1 MDAADLILVR
11 DALHASTR
19 RRVPAPDLCA
29 RLERRLALLFPDA
42 LDLAD
47 LPPPLVAHR
56 VALSL
61 GLSPGVAVP
70 LTEAACYYYAA
81 ADLADDLVDE
91 PVPGL
96 EGQLAL
102 NDVCA
107 LLFLFQLAALE
118 IPHPHAPAVARLF
131 LEGGLTM
138 AAGQMDDLRFTDAP
152 GGDPVSIAR
161 RKTGGELGAL
171 LAAPALLAGLDPAP
185 FATFGREIGA
195 LVQVF
200 TDYLDLFAKEN
211 SDDWRAAKPTLPIRH
226 ALAHPRLG
234 PTAARL
240 LAGARRS
247 VSRQQAARWCL
258 IAAGTARAWRTFADE
273 RLRALEAA
281 VHQADTPA
289 VLRALL
295 DETRELTFAVD
306 DALAALGEAPPP
318 EAIDPDLPEELAGCR
333 RAARAFLDA
342 DPLADEATEHHRWG
356 LFGRATVVANLFG
369 QLVVAEHLRAAG
381 EPPERFARCAAA
393 ALSRRDPDGWRYYP
407 GQREIPPDA
416 DLTGLALQ
424 VLTAQVPGDAEA
436 IAFSLA
442 ALRRDQLADGTLPTW
457 LTNGAREPAASDAD
471 AQPGPLPWMGE
482 RCPASMANAV
492 LGWHRARPAD
502 PDLQRAVER
511 LAAWYDADESP
522 PSAFYGP
529 VVVEAL
535 GLLCLSACAPGRY
548 AAVEAR
554 LVARLRAR
562 RQLSGEF
569 GTVLETAFAAI
580 ALAAV
585 GALDAPEVVQRAL
598 VDAQGADGGYPACP
612 FYVTVGAHH
621 EPGTFGARCV
631 TTALV
636 LRALRAA
643 EGGGV
648 AG

>member
-1 MDAADLILVR
+1 MDAADLTLVR
-11 DALHASTR
+11 DALSASTR
-19 RRVPAPDLCA
+19 RRVPDPDLCV

-42 LDLAD
+42 LDLDD

-96 EGQLAL
+96 EGQLGL

-118 IPHPHAPAVARLF
+118 IPDPRAPAVARLY
-131 LEGGLTM
+131 LEGGLVM
-138 AAGQMDDLRFTDAP
+138 AAGQMDDLRFTDLP
-152 GGDPVSIAR
+152 GGDPARIAL
-161 RKTGGELGAL
+161 RKTGGELAAL
-171 LAAPALLAGLDPAP
+171 LAAPALLAGRDPAP

-211 SDDWRAAKPTLPIRH
+211 SDDWRAAKPTLPIRQ
-226 ALAHPRLG
+226 ALAHG
-234 PTAARL
+234 VFGATAARL

-258 IAAGTARAWRTFADE
+258 IAAGTAEAWRSFANE
-273 RLRALEAA
+273 RLEALEAA
-281 VHQADTPA
+281 LAQAGAPP

-306 DALAALGEAPPP
+306 DALAALGAPPTG
-318 EAIDPDLPEELAGCR
+318 ALDPDLPDERAACR

-342 DPLADEATEHHRWG
+342 DPTADEATEHHRWG
-356 LFGRATVVANLFG
+356 LFGRPTVVADLFG

-381 EPPERFARCAAA
+381 EPPERFDPCATA
-393 ALSRRDPDGWRYYP
+393 ALARRDPDGWRYYP

-424 VLTAQVPGDAEA
+424 VLAARTPRPEA
-436 IAFSLA
+436 LVEASIA
-442 ALRRDQLADGTLPTW
+442 ALRRDLLEDGTLPTW
-457 LTNGAREPAASDAD
+457 LTADTPTGAED
-471 AQPGPLPWMGE
+471 GPLPWIGA

-492 LGWHRARPAD
+492 LGWHRALAGTTPVDR
-502 PDLQRAVER
+502 DLDRAVAR
-511 LAAWYDADESP
+511 LAVWFDADEPP

-529 VVVEAL
+529 VVVAAL
-535 GLLCLSACAPGRY
+535 GVLALSGCAPGRH
-548 AAVEAR
+548 AGVIAR
-554 LVARLRAR
+554 LVAFLRAR
-562 RQLSGEF
+562 LRLSGEF
-569 GTVLETAFAAI
+569 GSVLETAFAAV
-580 ALAAV
+580 ALTAV
-585 GALDAPEVVQRAL
+585 GALGAVEADVVQRAL
-598 VDAQGADGGYPACP
+598 IDAQEADGGYPACP

-621 EPGTFGARCV
+621 EPGTYGARTV
-631 TTALV
+631 TTAVV
-636 LRALRAA
+636 LRALAA
-643 EGGGV
+643 LERVG
-648 AG
+648 ART